1 LAPRIPLAQ
10 TLSALRSHALLALV
24 CALLLSM
31 AASSAKAQRWE
42 DLTGRSI
49 VSIEV
54 EGQARGLVDASDLP
68 LHTGELISRQRLQ
81 AAARTLLASG
91 DWADVAFEAESVAG
105 GVRLR
110 VSLVPRIV
118 LARIEAEGNVV
129 FSDDRIRELVGLDVG
144 DELTNA
150 GLITRQADLQA
161 QLVERGFVDAHVEFV
176 LRDTDQLSRKVLRIL
191 VQEGEAR
198 LVTRIAFVGPDGTEL
213 ALPDEAIFPGEI
225 GLSVDDVLDV
235 TRLNTGVR
243 EAEARGRDEGFLELR
258 LDPPEVDRATGVV
271 RIPAIF
277 GHRYRV
283 SIRGEAPLSRTDV
296 EGVLELRAER
306 LTDAVVENIR
316 IRVHQLYE
324 RHGFR
329 EARVLV
335 RRTLD
340 PAEELQ
346 DGSLDPSRGLL
357 EIAVTPGIPL
367 RVVGISFPGAV
378 HFEPNFLRDQV
389 LSYLE
394 QDLPSSQP
402 FEPVD
407 SDVID
412 RIGLSGRIPTARR
425 SVPAPLVS
433 LPASVWFEP
442 TYREAVTHIAELYQA
457 AGYLDVRV
465 EEASLSLLE
474 DHRAVVTVSIF
485 EGPRTLVYD
494 IRIRG
499 NESVSTRE
507 CLEAARLMRG
517 EAFSHIAL
525 EEARRRLISLYQDRG
540 HLFVRV
546 EPVVH
551 RSADRGRAEIV
562 IDIIERFPVHIG
574 AIRIEGRDATDEA
587 LIRQA
592 LHFGEGDLYRPE
604 VIRQSEETLLRLG
617 IFSSVSIT
625 PADPELAERV
635 KSLTVTVA
643 ERPAQELALSA
654 GVGTGEGARGG
665 FEYAYRNLF
674 GYAVSLSLRVQLA
687 FQFFFQDRELEEA
700 ITALNLQDR
709 LERRITIG
717 LAFPHIPGLRNVRA
731 GLDLVHLRDNF
742 RDFGLDKNGAVLTF
756 TWQPERRFQG
766 SLSTEIEQNGVTLF
780 GNISDLQEYLSRP
793 EVMMDPR
800 TQRLLRVPQ
809 GVSAIGSIRALVS
822 LDLRD
827 SAFTPT
833 DGFYASAALE
843 WAHTIATERETD
855 YSHFFKLTLTANGY
869 VSLADD
875 WVLALQVRGGRVF
888 HLENISRTYPNRAYF
903 LGGVDSLRGFL
914 QDQVLPQDQ
923 VELIDSERTQ
933 GRTLNP
939 AAIVRTGDFFY
950 LGRAELRFPLF
961 GSLQGGVFVDV
972 GNVWAFGDAVRFEAL
987 FRLRV
992 SAGAG
997 VRITTPVGPIAL
1009 DYGFNLTRREDLAE
1023 PFGAFHFSIGLF

>member
-1 LAPRIPLAQ
+1 MC
-10 TLSALRSHALLALV
+10 SHALLALS
-24 CALLLSM
+24 CALITLLPVPQLE
-31 AASSAKAQRWE
+31 AQRWD
-42 DLTGRSI
+42 DLRGREI

-54 EGQARGLVDASDLP
+54 EGEARGLVSLANLPVHVGEALTRQLLQQASQ
-68 LHTGELISRQRLQ
+68 S
-81 AAARTLLASG
+81 LLRSG

-105 GVRLR
+105 GVQLR

-118 LARIEAEGNVV
+118 LARVEVEGNVAV
-129 FSDDRIRELVGLDVG
+129 TSPQIRELVGLDVG

-150 GLITRQADLQA
+150 GLEARAEALRT
-161 QLVERGFVDAHVEFV
+161 QLVERGFVDARVDFV

-191 VQEGEAR
+191 VSEGEAR
-198 LVTRIAFVGPDGTEL
+198 VVRSIAFVGPNGDEL
-213 ALPDEAIFPGEI
+213 ALPDGATFPDAI
-225 GLSVDDVLDV
+225 GLSVGDILDV
-235 TRLNTGVR
+235 TRLTGGVR
-243 EAEARGRDEGFLELR
+243 EAEARGREEGFLELR
-258 LDPPEVDRATGVV
+258 IDPPSVDTTLGTVRMPAT
-271 RIPAIF
+271 F

-283 SIRGEAPLSRTDV
+283 SIRGEAPLTRTDV
-296 EGVLELRAER
+296 ESVLDLRAER
-306 LTDAVVENIR
+306 LTEAVVENIR
-316 IRVHQLYE
+316 IRIEQLFGRY
-324 RHGFR
+324 GFR
-329 EARVLV
+329 EAQVSV

-340 PAEELQ
+340 PAHELE
-346 DGSLDPSRGLL
+346 DGTFDPTRGLL
-357 EIAVTPGIPL
+357 DIAIVPGAPL

-378 HFEPNFLRDQV
+378 HFEPDFLRDQV

-407 SDVID
+407 SEVVD
-412 RIGLSGRIPTARR
+412 RIGLSGRSLGARR
-425 SVPAPLVS
+425 SVPAPLLS

-442 TYREAVTHIAELYQA
+442 TYRQAVAHIAELYQA
-457 AGYLDVRV
+457 SGYLDVRV
-465 EEASLSLLE
+465 EDASLTLLE
-474 DHRAVVTVSIF
+474 DQRAVVTVSIY

-494 IRIRG
+494 IRVRG
-499 NESVSTRE
+499 NESVSTHD
-507 CLEAARLMRG
+507 CLEAARLLRG

-525 EEARRRLISLYQDRG
+525 EEARRRIVSLYQDRG
-540 HLFVRV
+540 HFFVRV
-546 EPVVH
+546 EPLVH
-551 RSADRGRAEIV
+551 RSADRARAEIV
-562 IDIIERFPVHIG
+562 IDVVERFPVHVGTIH
-574 AIRIEGRDATDEA
+574 IVGREATDEA
-587 LIRQA
+587 LVRQA
-592 LHFGEGDLYRPE
+592 LHFSEGDLYRPE
-604 VIRQSEETLLRLG
+604 VIRQSEEALLRLG

-625 PADPELAERV
+625 PVDPQLAERV
-635 KSLTVTVA
+635 KSVTVTVA

-654 GVGTGEGARGG
+654 GVGTGEGLRGG

-674 GYAVSLSLRVQLA
+674 GYAVSLSLRLQLA
-687 FQFFFQDRELEEA
+687 FQLFFQDLELDRA

-742 RDFGLDKNGAVLTF
+742 RDFGLDKNGAVLAF

-780 GNISDLQEYLSRP
+780 GDIQDLQEYLSRP

-809 GVSAIGSIRALVS
+809 GVSAIASVRALVS

-843 WAHTIATERETD
+843 WARTVATERDSD

-869 VSLADD
+869 IPLADE

-888 HLENISRTYPNRAYF
+888 HLENNSRTYPNRAYF

-923 VELIDSERTQ
+923 VDLIDSERAQ
-933 GRTLNP
+933 GRTLSP

-961 GSLQGGVFVDV
+961 GSLQGGIFCDL
-972 GNVWAFGDAVRFEAL
+972 GNVWAFGDTVRFEAL

-992 SAGAG
+992 SVGAG
-997 VRITTPVGPIAL
+997 LRITTPVGPIAL

>member
-1 LAPRIPLAQ
+1 MVFTHHSARAQ
-10 TLSALRSHALLALV
+10 AWEELS
-24 CALLLSM
+24 
-31 AASSAKAQRWE
+31 
-42 DLTGRSI
+42 GRAIISI
-49 VSIEV
+49 DV
-54 EGQARGLVDASDLP
+54 EGPARGLVDTQDLP
-68 LHTGELISRQRLQ
+68 IHVGELISRQSLQ
-81 AAARTLLASG
+81 RASHALLESG

-118 LARIEAEGNVV
+118 LARIEVEGNLV
-129 FSDDRIRELVGLDVG
+129 FSDDQLREMVNLDVG
-144 DELTNA
+144 DELTNTGISA
-150 GLITRQADLQA
+150 HQAELQT
-161 QLVERGFVDAHVEFV
+161 QLVDRGFVHARVELV

-191 VQEGEAR
+191 VSEGDALR
-198 LVTRIAFVGPDGTEL
+198 VQQILFVGPDGAVL
-213 ALPDEAIFPGEI
+213 SHPDSASFPEEV
-225 GLSVDDVLDV
+225 GLRVGDVLDV

-258 LDPPEVDRATGVV
+258 LDAPTIDLATGIIRV
-271 RIPAIF
+271 PAIF

-283 SIRGEAPLSRTDV
+283 AIRGEAPLTRPDI
-296 EGVLELRAER
+296 EAVLDLRAER

-316 IRVHQLYE
+316 IRITELYR
-324 RHGFR
+324 RHGYP
-329 EARVLV
+329 EAAVLV

-340 PAEELQ
+340 PERVLD
-346 DGSLDPSRGLL
+346 DGSFDRTRGLL
-357 EIAVTPGIPL
+357 EITATPGEAL

-378 HFEPNFLRDQV
+378 HFQPDFLRDQV
-389 LSYLE
+389 RSYLE

-412 RIGLSGRIPTARR
+412 RIGLSGRTPQAQR
-425 SVPAPLVS
+425 SVPAPLVA
-433 LPASVWFEP
+433 LPATVWFEP
-442 TYREAVTHIAELYQA
+442 TYREAVAHIAELYQA

-465 EEASLSLLE
+465 EEAALTPLE
-474 DHRAVVTVSIF
+474 DHRAVVTVSIY

-499 NESVSTRE
+499 NESIATRE
-507 CLEAARLMRG
+507 CLEAARLQRG

-525 EEARRRLISLYQDRG
+525 EEARRRLVSLYQDRG

-551 RSADRGRAEIV
+551 RSADRRRAEIV
-562 IDIIERFPVHIG
+562 IDVVERFPVYVGTIQI
-574 AIRIEGRDATDEA
+574 AGRDATDEG

-592 LHFGEGDLYRPE
+592 LHFEEGDLYRPE
-604 VIRQSEETLLRLG
+604 QIRQSEETLLRLG

-635 KSLTVTVA
+635 KSVTVTVA

-654 GVGTGEGARGG
+654 GVGTGEGARGA

-674 GYAVSLSLRVQLA
+674 GYAVSLSFRVQLA

-717 LAFPHIPGLRNVRA
+717 LAFPHIPGLHNVRA

-766 SLSTEIEQNGVTLF
+766 SLSTELEQNGVTLF
-780 GNISDLQEYLSRP
+780 GNIQDLQEYLSRP

-809 GVSAIGSIRALVS
+809 GVSAIASVRALVS

-843 WAHTIATERETD
+843 WAHTVATERDTD

-869 VSLADD
+869 ISLADD

-888 HLENISRTYPNRAYF
+888 HLENSSRTYPNRAYF

-923 VELIDSERTQ
+923 VELIDSERAQ
-933 GRTLNP
+933 GRMLSP
-939 AAIVRTGDFFY
+939 SSIVRTGDFFY
-950 LGRAELRFPLF
+950 LGRAELRFPIY
-961 GSLQGGVFVDV
+961 GSFQGGIFCDV

>member
-1 LAPRIPLAQ
+1 MFVVALC
-10 TLSALRSHALLALV
+10 LSVGLLLAGQ
-24 CALLLSM
+24 AH
-31 AASSAKAQRWE
+31 AQRWDE
-42 DLTGRSI
+42 LSGRAI
-49 VSIEV
+49 VSMEV
-54 EGQARGLVDASDLP
+54 QGPARGLVDVADLP
-68 LHTGELISRQRLQ
+68 LHIGDPISRQSLQ
-81 AAARTLLASG
+81 RASRTLLESG

-118 LARIEAEGNVV
+118 LARIEAEGNVA
-129 FSDDRIRELVGLDVG
+129 FSDDQLREMVNLHVG
-144 DELTNA
+144 DELTTSRLA
-150 GLITRQADLQA
+150 THQAELEA
-161 QLVERGFVDAHVEFV
+161 QLVDRGFVHADVELV

-191 VQEGEAR
+191 VREGEALR
-198 LVTRIAFVGPDGTEL
+198 VQQILFVGPDGAVL
-213 ALPDEAIFPGEI
+213 SHPDAAAFTDDV
-225 GLSVDDVLDV
+225 GLHVGDVLDV

-243 EAEARGRDEGFLELR
+243 EAEVRGRDEGFLELR
-258 LDPPEVDRATGVV
+258 LDAPSIDLDSGIV
-271 RIPAIF
+271 RIPATF
-277 GHRYRV
+277 GHRYRL

-296 EGVLELRAER
+296 ESVLDLRAER
-306 LTDAVVENIR
+306 LTDAVMENIR
-316 IRVHQLYE
+316 IRITELYR

-329 EARVLV
+329 EAAVVV

-340 PAEELQ
+340 PERMRQ
-346 DGSLDPSRGLL
+346 DGSYDPSRALL
-357 EIAVTPGIPL
+357 EVTVSAGEAL

-378 HFEPNFLRDQV
+378 HFQPDFLRDQV
-389 LSYLE
+389 RSYLE
-394 QDLPSSQP
+394 EDLPASQP

-412 RIGLSGRIPTARR
+412 RIGLSGRTAQARR
-425 SVPAPLVS
+425 SVPAPLVA

-442 TYREAVTHIAELYQA
+442 TYRDAVVHIAELYQA

-465 EEASLSLLE
+465 EEAVLTPLE
-474 DHRAVVTVSIF
+474 DHRAVVTVSIY

-499 NESVSTRE
+499 NETVSTRE
-507 CLEAARLMRG
+507 CLEAARLQRG

-525 EEARRRLISLYQDRG
+525 EEARRRLINLYQDRG
-540 HLFVRV
+540 YLFARV
-546 EPVVH
+546 EPIVH
-551 RSADRGRAEIV
+551 RSADRRRAEIV
-562 IDIIERFPVHIG
+562 VDVVERFPVYVG
-574 AIRIEGRDATDEA
+574 NIRIEGRDATDEA

-592 LHFGEGDLYRPE
+592 LHFEEGDLYRPDQ
-604 VIRQSEETLLRLG
+604 IRQSEETLLRLG
-617 IFSSVSIT
+617 IFSTVNIT

-654 GVGTGEGARGG
+654 GVGTGEGARGA

-780 GNISDLQEYLSRP
+780 GNIQDLQEYLSRP

-869 VSLADD
+869 ISLAED

-888 HLENISRTYPNRAYF
+888 HLENSSRTYPNRAYF

-923 VELIDSERTQ
+923 VELIDSERAQ
-933 GRTLNP
+933 GRSLSP

-950 LGRAELRFPLF
+950 LGRAELRFPIY
-961 GSLQGGVFVDV
+961 GSFQGGIFCDV

-997 VRITTPVGPIAL
+997 VRISTPVGPIAL

>member
-1 LAPRIPLAQ
+1 
-10 TLSALRSHALLALV
+10 
-24 CALLLSM
+24 
-31 AASSAKAQRWE
+31 
-42 DLTGRSI
+42 
-49 VSIEV
+49 
-54 EGQARGLVDASDLP
+54 
-68 LHTGELISRQRLQ
+68 
-81 AAARTLLASG
+81 
-91 DWADVAFEAESVAG
+91 
-105 GVRLR
+105 
-110 VSLVPRIV
+110 
-118 LARIEAEGNVV
+118 
-129 FSDDRIRELVGLDVG
+129 
-144 DELTNA
+144 
-150 GLITRQADLQA
+150 
-161 QLVERGFVDAHVEFV
+161 VEFV

-357 EIAVTPGIPL
+357 EIAVTPGVPL